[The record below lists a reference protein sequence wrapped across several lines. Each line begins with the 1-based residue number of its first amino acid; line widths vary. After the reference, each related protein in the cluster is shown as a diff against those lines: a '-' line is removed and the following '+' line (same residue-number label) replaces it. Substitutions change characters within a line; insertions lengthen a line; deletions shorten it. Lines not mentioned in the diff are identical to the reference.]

1 MSLKENFPVIRIF
14 YIDTS
19 ALIMCFTHEKP
30 GDDVVKWIIKHNCR
44 YLLTTSQIGVYE
56 FEKVIKGKH
65 NDGKLSCEQMRRIL
79 RRFSSY
85 VGEGRRISVRDIRPP
100 AKKTTDYINLAK
112 KYKKKVEKMG
122 RDFRHLA
129 VIINY
134 MRYLGGNSK
143 PRVIVSDK
151 EFEEV
156 IESEGYEVINPR
168 YVTIDEFKKLVG
180 IH

>member
-1 MSLKENFPVIRIF
+1 MSLQENFSVIRIF

-19 ALIMCFTHEKP
+19 ALIMCFTDEKP
-30 GDDVVKWIIKHNCR
+30 GSDVVKWIIKHNCR
-44 YLLTTSQIGVYE
+44 YLLTTSQIGILE
-56 FEKVIKGKH
+56 FKTVIKRKYE
-65 NDGKLSCEQMRRIL
+65 DGKLSCEQMRRIL
-79 RRFSSY
+79 HTFKSY
-85 VGEGRRISVRDIRPP
+85 VGEGRRISVKDIRPP
-100 AKKTTDYINLAK
+100 AKKTTDYINLAN
-112 KYKKKVEKMG
+112 KYKKKVKKMG

-134 MRYLGGNSK
+134 LRYFSGDSK

-151 EFEEV
+151 EFKEV
-156 IESEGYEVINPR
+156 IKSEGYEVINPR